1 MERMEKLKESVLS
14 SFEDGDLDRVDEYI
28 KSVRDSL
35 KSTNSKFGALELL
48 LVVSILSYHFYVNG
62 QLIEVSAFGLKI
74 RDVELIK
81 KWFLIVPSLVFLI
94 GTSIGYR
101 RVYQQ
106 ESIEWLLAKYRP
118 KEFKSGIYRL
128 TFPSNYILGLD
139 ILRRQKGRMAKS
151 IATLT
156 GLLLFTGSITAP
168 IWYICWAYNKAF
180 VELGPDHGLI
190 ISASISGIL
199 LLSGLGVIFES
210 QKI

>member
-1 MERMEKLKESVLS
+1 MEKMEKLRESVLS
-14 SFEDGDLDRVDEYI
+14 SFEDGDLSRVDEYI
-28 KSVRDSL
+28 RSIRDSL
-35 KSTNSKFGALELL
+35 KSTNSRFVSLEFLL
-48 LVVSILSYHFYVNG
+48 LVTILSYHFYVNG
-62 QLIEVSAFGLKI
+62 QSIEILAFGLKI

-94 GTSIGYR
+94 STSIGYL

-106 ESIEWLLAKYRP
+106 ETIEWLTVKYRP

-139 ILRRQKGRMAKS
+139 ILRRQKGRTAKP
-151 IATLT
+151 IAILT
-156 GLLLFTGSITAP
+156 GLLLFSGSTFAP
-168 IWYICWAYNKAF
+168 IWYIYWAYKKAF
-180 VELGPDHGLI
+180 LELGPDYGLI

-199 LLSGLGVIFES
+199 LLNGLGIIVES